1 MIEGARRIGK
11 STTAEE
17 FARNEYRD
25 YLILDF
31 ALEPD
36 DVKRLFT
43 ESLGNMAS
51 FFRQLFVLKGKTL
64 PERESLIILD
74 EIQMFPEAQQA
85 IRHLDDEALRERI
98 TAFARYADLGI
109 EEISKVDNRIVS
121 LHSQYDSEGRE
132 VNNVTFSFLGNESE
146 GTIKYFSLS
155 YPIII
160 ANRI

>member
-1 MIEGARRIGK
+1 MIFKRKIYQKLLEWKALSQGKTAVMIEGARRIGK

-51 FFRQLFVLKGKTL
+51 FFRQLFVLKGKHC
-64 PERESLIILD
+64 PR
-74 EIQMFPEAQQA
+74 
-85 IRHLDDEALRERI
+85 
-98 TAFARYADLGI
+98 
-109 EEISKVDNRIVS
+109 
-121 LHSQYDSEGRE
+121 
-132 VNNVTFSFLGNESE
+132 GNH
-146 GTIKYFSLS
+146 
-155 YPIII
+155 
-160 ANRI
+160 

>member
-74 EIQMFPEAQQA
+74 EIQMFPEARQA
-85 IRHLDDEALRERI
+85 IRYLVKDGRYDYLETGSLIRI
-98 TAFARYADLGI
+98 RKTSKQILI
-109 EEISKVDNRIVS
+109 PSEEDRISM
-121 LHSQYDSEGRE
+121 
-132 VNNVTFSFLGNESE
+132 
-146 GTIKYFSLS
+146 
-155 YPIII
+155 YPMDF
-160 ANRI
+160 

>member
-51 FFRQLFVLKGKTL
+51 FFRQLFVLKGKHC
-64 PERESLIILD
+64 PR
-74 EIQMFPEAQQA
+74 
-85 IRHLDDEALRERI
+85 
-98 TAFARYADLGI
+98 
-109 EEISKVDNRIVS
+109 
-121 LHSQYDSEGRE
+121 
-132 VNNVTFSFLGNESE
+132 GNH
-146 GTIKYFSLS
+146 
-155 YPIII
+155 
-160 ANRI
+160 